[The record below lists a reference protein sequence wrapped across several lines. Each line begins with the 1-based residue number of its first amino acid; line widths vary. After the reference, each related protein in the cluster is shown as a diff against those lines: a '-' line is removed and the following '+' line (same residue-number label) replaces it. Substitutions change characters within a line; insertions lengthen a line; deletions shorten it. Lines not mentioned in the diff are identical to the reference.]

1 MSEVGGVGARRHFSA
16 DEEEA
21 LRRDESTNSVVKR
34 DAKTNV
40 DIYGTDRSWVA
51 TKHHQQS
58 PMDNKAAVLDV
69 AHVAFEGLEMT
80 GVVHLGAAGPIGG
93 ALVGTA
99 LGLYALA
106 EAHAKGDEQAQA
118 LAKDNAHVAL
128 IGALDLPESYK
139 AARLDGEYKH
149 VAKGTS
155 SPAFKMT
162 EAICQDKK
170 GLATLQLHADRGM
183 NAARDLSRSG
193 MMTAESFLEANP
205 KIAESYKNDAA
216 FREGFDAYRHAKA
229 HLPSGKMKELEDKLN
244 ERDGWYAQSQVSFRV

>member
-16 DEEEA
+16 AEEEA
-21 LRRDESTNSVVKR
+21 LRRDESTNSIVKR

-40 DIYGTDRSWVA
+40 DISGTDRSWVA

-58 PMDNKAAVLDV
+58 PMDNKMTVLDV
-69 AHVAFEGLEMT
+69 GHVAFEGLEIA

-93 ALVGTA
+93 MVVGLA
-99 LGLYALA
+99 LGSYGLV

-118 LAKDNAHVAL
+118 LARDNAHVAL

-149 VAKGTS
+149 VAKGNG
-155 SPAFKMT
+155 SPAFKMA

-183 NAARDLSRSG
+183 NAARDLSYSG
-193 MMTAESFLEANP
+193 MTKEAFLKANP
-205 KIAESYKNDAA
+205 KMAESYENDAA
-216 FREGFDAYRHAKA
+216 FHEGFDAYLHAKA
-229 HLPSGKMKELEDKLN
+229 HLPPAEMKDVENKLI
-244 ERDGWYAQSQVSFRV
+244 ERDGWYTQSQVSFRV